1 MRQKNSRLD
10 ITLYILIATLMTAG
24 AFASGYFTR
33 VIAERREDQYPL
45 LTEVQSLL
53 ETKYL
58 GQLPPGTQ
66 LQYGAVRGLVSA
78 VGDPYTVFLEPP
90 AQELESQ
97 SLAGEFGGIGVALN
111 RNEAGD
117 VVLTAYPDLPAA
129 RAGVQSGD
137 LLIEIGGAPVER
149 GESPDALSARI
160 RGPVGSKVTISV
172 RRGGNTD
179 ALHFT
184 LTREAIELPSVTG
197 SLLEQH
203 PTIGLVTISR
213 FSGKTPSEVRQTA
226 QDLKS
231 QGAAMLVL
239 DLRGNGG
246 GLLQSAIDTAG
257 LFLDGGVVMHEKR
270 RGEDEKAFAA
280 PASGPLADVK
290 LVILVNHGTASAAE
304 ILAGALRD
312 RGRGPLIGQQTYGK
326 GSVQLVFTLSDNS
339 SVHVTNARWYTPDYT
354 AIDGGVGLK
363 PDIGLQPGT
372 DGADPELARAI
383 TYLESLP

>member
-10 ITLYILIATLMTAG
+10 ITLYILIAALMTAG

-33 VIAERREDQYPL
+33 VIAERREDKYPL

-58 GQLPPGTQ
+58 GQLPPGAQ

-97 SLAGEFGGIGVALN
+97 SLAGEFGGIGVALS

-149 GESPDALSARI
+149 GESPDDISARI

-172 RRGGNTD
+172 RRGGD
-179 ALHFT
+179 ADTMQFT

-226 QDLKS
+226 QDLQS
-231 QGAAMLVL
+231 QGATMLIL

-270 RGEDEKAFAA
+270 RGEDEKTFSA
-280 PASGPLADVK
+280 PAAGPLADMK

-339 SVHVTNARWYTPDYT
+339 SVHVTNARWYTPDHIV
-354 AIDGGVGLK
+354 IDGGVGLK
-363 PDIGLQPGT
+363 PDIELQPGT
-372 DGADPELARAI
+372 DGSDPELARAI

>member
-10 ITLYILIATLMTAG
+10 IALYILIAALMTTG

-33 VIAERREDQYPL
+33 VIAERRDDKYPL

-53 ETKYL
+53 ATKYL
-58 GQLPPGTQ
+58 GQLPPGAQ

-149 GESPDALSARI
+149 GESPDAISARI

-172 RRGGNTD
+172 RRGGRAN
-179 ALHFT
+179 ALDFT
-184 LTREAIELPSVTG
+184 LAREAIELPSVTG

-213 FSGKTPSEVRQTA
+213 FSEKTPSEVRQTA

-231 QGAAMLVL
+231 QGATMLVL

-257 LFLDGGVVMHEKR
+257 LFLDGGVIMHEKR
-270 RGEDEKAFAA
+270 RGEDERTFAA
-280 PASGPLADVK
+280 PASGPLADMK
-290 LVILVNHGTASAAE
+290 LAILVNHGTASAAE
-304 ILAGALRD
+304 VLAGALHD

-339 SVHVTNARWYTPDYT
+339 SVHVTNARWYTPDHT
-354 AIDGGVGLK
+354 VIDGGMGLK
-363 PDIGLQPGT
+363 PDIELQPGT
-372 DGADPELARAI
+372 DGSDPELARAI